1 MLRDVLILGGSG
13 FVGSRL
19 CEMLLQPDG
28 AAPGRLSVATRRRAR
43 ARHLLTLPGLSI
55 EEGDVHD
62 DATLARLVAGRSA
75 VVNLIGVLHGDAAAF
90 DKAHAELPRRLAQ
103 ACLREQVS
111 QVVHVS
117 ALGVRR
123 DAPSMYLRSKAA
135 GEAAW
140 GDAGVPAAVLRP
152 SVMFGARDRFLNLFA
167 RLSRFAPL
175 IALAG
180 ADAQFQPVW
189 VDDVARAIIVCLRRR
204 RSAPEI
210 CECAGPKVYT
220 LAELVRLAGRFGGH
234 ERLVIPLPRPAGQL
248 LAGLLECLP
257 GEPLMS
263 RDNLASMQVPNVA
276 SGQLPGLAA
285 LGITPAALEVIAPTY
300 LSPEPPGR

>member
-1 MLRDVLILGGSG
+1 MLDDVLILGGSG

-19 CEMLLQPDG
+19 CEMLLVPTG
-28 AAPGRLSVATRRRAR
+28 APPGRVSVVTRRSDR
-43 ARHLLTLPGLSI
+43 ARHLQPLPGLGI
-55 EEGDVHD
+55 EEGNVHD

-103 ACLREQVS
+103 ACRREQVS
-111 QVVHVS
+111 QVVHIS
-117 ALGVRR
+117 ALGVAR
-123 DAPSMYLRSKAA
+123 DAPSMYLRSKAV

-140 GDAGVPAAVLRP
+140 SQADVPAAVLRP
-152 SVMFGARDRFLNLFA
+152 SVMFGERDHFLNLFA

-180 ADAQFQPVW
+180 AEAQFQPVW
-189 VDDVARAIIVCLRRR
+189 VDDVARAIVACLQ
-204 RSAPEI
+204 RSRDVQEVY
-210 CECAGPKVYT
+210 ECAGPRVYT
-220 LAELVRLAGRFGGH
+220 LAELVRLAGRFSGH
-234 ERLVIPLPRPAGQL
+234 ERPIVALPRPAGQL
-248 LAGLLECLP
+248 LAGLMECLP

-285 LGITPAALEVIAPTY
+285 LGITPAALEAIAPGY
-300 LSPEPPGR
+300 LGRR